1 MAAEKER
8 AVKRRN
14 IIFQL
19 PVYDEES
26 GELLGHLVD
35 ITASGLRLV
44 SAKPIPAERLF
55 KLRMELP
62 EDYFVPRDLRLKARS
77 RWTRPDVNPE
87 LSTTG
92 FTLEEMTG
100 EAEDVVARLVSLHA
114 FND

>member
-1 MAAEKER
+1 MAAGKER
-8 AVKRRN
+8 AAKRRN
-14 IIFQL
+14 IIFHL

-35 ITASGLRLV
+35 ITSSGLRLV
-44 SAKPIPAERLF
+44 SSSPISVERLF
-55 KLRMELP
+55 ILRMELP
-62 EDYFVPRDLRLKARS
+62 EDYFVPGEIQLKARS

-92 FTLEEMTG
+92 FTLEEMTE
-100 EAEDVVARLVSLHA
+100 EAEKVVARLVSMYA